1 MVSIVEGKIINTQC
15 ESTIN
20 YKCMHGEF
28 LTLLFLVLI
37 ADQTQ
42 PKLHLNIFINKTRL
56 IKGLKGVHLI
66 K

>member
-1 MVSIVEGKIINTQC
+1 MVSIVEGKTINILW

-20 YKCMHGEF
+20 YKCM
-28 LTLLFLVLI
+28 LVLI

-42 PKLHLNIFINKTRL
+42 PKLQLNFINKTQL

>member
-28 LTLLFLVLI
+28 LTLLFFVLI

-42 PKLHLNIFINKTRL
+42 PKLHLNFINKTRL